1 MSCKDVRIR
10 KLSILTN
17 FIKAFLKFKN
27 KYVVKKSIV
36 THVELTNKFLLLKL
50 SNQLFQTRF
59 MN

>member
-17 FIKAFLKFKN
+17 FIQAFLKFKN
-27 KYVVKKSIV
+27 VVKKSIV
-36 THVELTNKFLLLKL
+36 THVEFTNKFLLLKL